1 VCTVIAEVLSKNFL
15 ESWLE
20 PIQDELQS
28 LVNETGDPDGRFRAA
43 IAAVEEVQRQGATGQ
58 PDAGDGGGGTR
69 RRGQQSAP
77 SLDEQSFFSR
87 DPVMSLLQSALDELI
102 EEQKTGL
109 INTESQTRT
118 GGRRGGAS
126 LPAVTDRSIGIAELR
141 DTSGRRFLGPFE
153 ETDIRWVASVG
164 LAKALSLFRDRHPFN
179 DRPAD
184 PVRLAERSRI
194 VMVGDWGSGLPRAQ
208 RVADHMRVHIA
219 RGLDEGRQVHALHLG
234 DVYYSGFEREYR
246 NRFLRYWPVDP
257 TQADTVYSWS
267 VNGNHDMYSGGHG
280 YFKTLLTDP
289 RFACQ
294 QQSSWFTIENEHW
307 RIVGLD
313 TAWDEEGIHD
323 PREER
328 GLTAPQPA
336 QLQSWADEDD
346 RPFMLLSHHQLF
358 SGWEKPGP
366 YLRDTLQPLLDAG
379 RIRAWFWGHEH
390 KCVVH
395 QPFEGVQYGRCVGHG
410 GVPVY
415 AVGEPTNAEPQVDWV
430 EQRAIDGFVE
440 RWALFGFAVL
450 DFDGPHVS
458 VSYIDEYG
466 QLAHQEAFDA
476 R

>member
-1 VCTVIAEVLSKNFL
+1 VLSVIAEVLSKNFL

-20 PIQDELQS
+20 PIQEELQS
-28 LVNETGDPDGRFRAA
+28 LVDETGDPDGRFRAA
-43 IAAVEEVQRQGATGQ
+43 IAAVADVQKQGPTGQ
-58 PDAGDGGGGTR
+58 PDAGDGGTG
-69 RRGQQSAP
+69 RRGQEAP

-102 EEQKTGL
+102 EEQKKGL
-109 INTESQTRT
+109 INVESQTGA
-118 GGRRGGAS
+118 GGRRGGTS
-126 LPAVTDRSIGIAELR
+126 LPAVTDRSIGVPGLR
-141 DTSGRRFLGPFE
+141 VADGRRLLGPFE
-153 ETDIRWVASVG
+153 QTDIRWVASVG

-184 PVRLAERSRI
+184 PVRLAEKSRI

-208 RVADHMRVHIA
+208 RVADHMRTHIA
-219 RGLDEGRQVHALHLG
+219 RGLEEGRQVHALHLG

-294 QQSSWFTIENEHW
+294 QQSSWFTIENDHW

-313 TAWDEEGIHD
+313 TSWDEEGIHD

-336 QLQSWADEDD
+336 QLQAWANEDD

-366 YLRDTLQPLLDAG
+366 YLRNTLKPLLDAG

-415 AVGEPTNAEPQVDWV
+415 AVGAPENAEPQIEWV

-450 DFDGPHVS
+450 DFDGPHVT
-458 VSYIDEYG
+458 VSYIDEFG